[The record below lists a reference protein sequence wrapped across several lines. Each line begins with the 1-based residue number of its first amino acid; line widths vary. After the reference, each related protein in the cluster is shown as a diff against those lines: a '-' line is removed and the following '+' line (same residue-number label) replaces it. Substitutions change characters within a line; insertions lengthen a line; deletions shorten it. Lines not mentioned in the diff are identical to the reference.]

1 MSGNAISVALA
12 PSARGRPRMFR
23 RLRGDGMARLGAAIV
38 AIALLLA
45 VFGPYLAP
53 YDPQSTTAAFSEPPP
68 PLLDWPGLLVG
79 TLFRGEP
86 VPFWFGTDNA
96 GLDVF
101 SRTLA
106 APRSDLVI
114 ALCASIISAVLG
126 TTLGLIAGLS
136 RNLLTATIM
145 RASDLLQSFPV
156 FITAMILVSLAGRN
170 APNIILTLALVYTP
184 VFVRLTRAEVV
195 VQMTRGYVEAAR
207 ALGNRAWRVALF
219 HVLPNS
225 VVPAMIQ
232 LSTTVGFAILL
243 TAGLSF
249 VGAGIRPPTP
259 EWGLMIAQGSAQMI
273 TGEWWESVFPGI
285 AVSLTILGFAAL
297 GHALEQAYD

>member
-1 MSGNAISVALA
+1 MSGAGISIALA
-12 PSARGRPRMFR
+12 PKVRRRGRMLQ
-23 RLRGDGMARLGAAIV
+23 RLRHDRMAWLGGVIV
-38 AIALLLA
+38 ATALLLA
-45 VFGPYLAP
+45 LIGPMLAP
-53 YDPQSTTAAFSEPPP
+53 YDPQDTTASFSEPPP
-68 PLLDWPGLLVG
+68 PLLQWPGLLAE
-79 TLFRGEP
+79 TLWYGNP
-86 VPFWFGTDNA
+86 VPFWFDTDNA

-106 APRSDLVI
+106 APRADLVI
-114 ALCASIISAVLG
+114 ALCAALISAAIG
-126 TTLGLIAGLS
+126 TTLGLIAGFA
-136 RNLLTATIM
+136 RNLLTETIM

-207 ALGNRAWRVALF
+207 ALGNRPWRVALF

-225 VVPAMIQ
+225 IVPAMIQ

-249 VGAGIRPPTP
+249 VGAGVRPPTP

-273 TGEWWESVFPGI
+273 TGAWWQSVFPGI
-285 AVSLTILGFAAL
+285 AVSITILGFAAL